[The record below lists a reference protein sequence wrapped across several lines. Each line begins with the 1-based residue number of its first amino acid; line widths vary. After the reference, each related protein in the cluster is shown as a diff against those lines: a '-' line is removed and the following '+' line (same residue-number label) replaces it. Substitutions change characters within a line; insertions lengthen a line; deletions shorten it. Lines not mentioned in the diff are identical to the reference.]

1 MRGDKPLGRRG
12 AEGRGGT
19 EEGEG
24 ERREGRGNVME
35 GVIIGKVLN
44 VQSIT
49 ASWVT
54 AVMADLRED

>member
-1 MRGDKPLGRRG
+1 
-12 AEGRGGT
+12 
-19 EEGEG
+19 
-24 ERREGRGNVME
+24 ME